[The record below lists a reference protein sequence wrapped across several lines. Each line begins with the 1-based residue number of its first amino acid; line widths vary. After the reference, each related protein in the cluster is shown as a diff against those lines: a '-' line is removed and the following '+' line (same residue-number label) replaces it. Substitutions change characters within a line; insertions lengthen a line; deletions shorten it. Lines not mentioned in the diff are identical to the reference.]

1 MSDDLVKRLRY
12 EADGA
17 EFSNRYAD
25 LVGEA
30 ADRIEALTAALESE
44 QSKVSWM
51 QDANEGL
58 AFSKRKAFAALE
70 KADLAL
76 LEIDALDPE
85 GKIDGCSQAALRG
98 LVLRMGEIARDAR
111 EARKLDA

>member
-1 MSDDLVKRLRY
+1 MSDDLVKRLRVEMAGGY
-12 EADGA
+12 CNKR
-17 EFSNRYAD
+17 S
-25 LVGEA
+25 LKQA
-30 ADRIEALTAALESE
+30 ADCIEALETA
-44 QSKVSWM
+44 
-51 QDANEGL
+51 L
-58 AFSKRKAFAALE
+58 A

-111 EARKLDA
+111 QERDATT